1 MGIQSASKVPPK
13 LWNKS
18 GRQKFCFSI
27 KPVGIQSA
35 SKAKFLQKLSNKSGR
50 QKFYFSIKPVGIQ
63 WASKVPPKIIEQIKK
78 KNVECPLDS
87 FCRNDCFKTP
97 TTFSL
102 NSSNSC
108 FKTPTGFHL
117 RSWAPKK
124 LFVWKAN
131 WNVLVTD
138 FQPDIIQ
145 SETSD
150 VILRWQKIYSKFK
163 LTQKFRRMVSADGNF
178 WLNIYT
184 FKNKF
189 SVQFFNF
196 KFNELFRFSFISIA
210 FNLEPTKNRR
220 HPLETQRQE
229 NCFSHKV
236 CGKVRS
242 IRSKLQQF
250 QKLWNES
257 ERKMYF
263 CSIKSV
269 RIQSCAINY
278 RINHWG

>member
-1 MGIQSASKVPPK
+1 M
-13 LWNKS
+13 
-18 GRQKFCFSI
+18 
-27 KPVGIQSA
+27 
-35 SKAKFLQKLSNKSGR
+35 
-50 QKFYFSIKPVGIQ
+50 
-63 WASKVPPKIIEQIKK
+63 
-78 KNVECPLDS
+78 
-87 FCRNDCFKTP
+87 
-97 TTFSL
+97 
-102 NSSNSC
+102 NSSNSS
-108 FKTPTGFHL
+108 FKTPTGFPL
-117 RSWAPKK
+117 RSWAPNK
-124 LFVWKAN
+124 LFVSKAN

-138 FQPDIIQ
+138 FQPNIIQ

-184 FKNKF
+184 LKNKF

-236 CGKVRS
+236 WGKVRS

-250 QKLWNES
+250 QKLLNKS
-257 ERKMYF
+257 GRQNF
-263 CSIKSV
+263 CFSIKPV
-269 RIQSCAINY
+269 GIQSATKAKFPPKI
-278 RINHWG
+278 IK